1 MVVGIINKFKEWN
14 MQNIALVLIS
24 VLISVVGQILL
35 KKGML
40 QVGKFEFSAVANI
53 LPQFIKAFSNPWVL
67 AGFLFYFLSSL
78 FWIIALSKV
87 DLSVAY
93 PLLSCGYI
101 LVLLASWLF
110 FNEPVT
116 AIRWL
121 GVLIIMAGVT
131 LISRT

>member
-1 MVVGIINKFKEWN
+1 MVAVLISKFKEWN
-14 MQNIALVLIS
+14 MQNIFLVLIS

-40 QVGKFEFSAVANI
+40 QVGKFEFSALANI

-101 LVLLASWLF
+101 LVLLASWLLF
-110 FNEPVT
+110 KEPVT

-121 GVLIIMAGVT
+121 GVLVIMAGVT

>member
-1 MVVGIINKFKEWN
+1 

-24 VLISVVGQILL
+24 VLISVIGQILL

-40 QVGKFEFSAVANI
+40 QVGKFEFAGLANI
-53 LPQFIKAFSNPWVL
+53 LPQFLKAFSNPWVL

-110 FNEPVT
+110 FKEPVT

-121 GVLIIMAGVT
+121 GVLVIMAGVT

>member
-1 MVVGIINKFKEWN
+1 

-24 VLISVVGQILL
+24 VLISVIGQILL

-40 QVGKFEFSAVANI
+40 EVGKFEFSGLSNI
-53 LPQFIKAFSNPWVL
+53 LPQFLKAFSNPWVL

-110 FNEPVT
+110 FKEPVT

-121 GVLIIMAGVT
+121 GVLVIMAGVT

>member
-1 MVVGIINKFKEWN
+1 

>member
-1 MVVGIINKFKEWN
+1 
-14 MQNIALVLIS
+14 MQNIFLVLIS

-40 QVGKFEFSAVANI
+40 QVGKFEFSALANI

-101 LVLLASWLF
+101 LVLLASWLLF
-110 FNEPVT
+110 KEPVT

-121 GVLIIMAGVT
+121 GVLVIMAGVT